1 MLRVPACQAL
11 PLAIA
16 AVRDAS
22 GASPPEAAEL
32 LLEVADGDDNRGNP
46 YDDASLSAALVEA
59 LGSLRLRSP
68 EVPCF
73 SHTLFAWMRCGRRQC
88 VSSDGIAWAITIGFA

>member
-1 MLRVPACQAL
+1 
-11 PLAIA
+11 LAIA

-46 YDDASLSAALVEA
+46 YDDASLTAALVEA

-73 SHTLFAWMRCGRRQC
+73 PQTLFASTRCGRRQC
-88 VSSDGIAWAITIGFA
+88 VFLKGIALAISMGFA